1 MKNRNY
7 TGFFNNSKNAPVLK
21 RKKEKIAKE
30 KKDLWTVDQILDSF
44 KVIFIL
50 WFWKEDRDREDM
62 NLDLNE
68 TWLEIKIIHYF

>member
-30 KKDLWTVDQILDSF
+30 KK
-44 KVIFIL
+44 VIPDPI
-50 WFWKEDRDREDM
+50 EDRKFQE
-62 NLDLNE
+62 
-68 TWLEIKIIHYF
+68 